1 MKTPKLIVLS
11 LALALLPATF
21 AATTD
26 PTPPATPSTTTV
38 NVPTIASE
46 LAAGY
51 AQAVSLMSLKSLVIY
66 MRSEGKI
73 VPIKGIRSARAMGAV
88 LLITFSAGDTMAINA
103 EHIIMMTDGARTP

>member
-1 MKTPKLIVLS
+1 MKTLKLIALS
-11 LALALLPATF
+11 LALLPVTATLAATADPTLPA
-21 AATTD
+21 A
-26 PTPPATPSTTTV
+26 PATTTV
-38 NVPTIASE
+38 NVPTTASE

-66 MRSEGKI
+66 MRSEGKV

-103 EHIIMMTDGARTP
+103 EHIIMMTDGTRTP